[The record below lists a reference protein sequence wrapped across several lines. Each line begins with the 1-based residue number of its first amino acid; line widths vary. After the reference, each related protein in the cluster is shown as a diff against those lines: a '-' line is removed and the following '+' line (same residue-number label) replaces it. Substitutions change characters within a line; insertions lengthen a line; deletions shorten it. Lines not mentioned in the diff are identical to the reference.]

1 MSGGGGD
8 GPGCPLWIV
17 SFADMISNLV
27 IFFILMA
34 TFGAKNAANAE
45 QSGGGK
51 DANGGVLEAGMDR
64 RDVVA
69 RTPKSGAR
77 IGNGARDPS
86 ERRETATDSRFD
98 RFAQDASYDVRPG
111 IERLRDGLRIR
122 IDEERLVVPGSWTL
136 SESGKTLVEE
146 IGNFFRGEDCD
157 FTVESHVDSE
167 TWKKLGASSDVDAS
181 RELAVSVADHLFG
194 NCGIA
199 APRVSIASFGAA
211 KPVTD
216 NATAVGRARNR
227 RVELVVKERP

>member
-1 MSGGGGD
+1 
-8 GPGCPLWIV
+8 V

-69 RTPKSGAR
+69 RTRKSGAR
-77 IGNGARDPS
+77 LGNGARDPS

-111 IERLRDGLRIR
+111 IERLRDGLRDPHRRRTSRRSRIMDALRIR
-122 IDEERLVVPGSWTL
+122 EDARRRDRQLLPRRGLRFHRRIPRRFRNLEETRSVERRGRVAGTRRLRRRPSLRQLRHRRTAGFDRV
-136 SESGKTLVEE
+136 
-146 IGNFFRGEDCD
+146 FRGREARDRQCGPRSD
-157 FTVESHVDSE
+157 ARATV
-167 TWKKLGASSDVDAS
+167 ASNSS
-181 RELAVSVADHLFG
+181 
-194 NCGIA
+194 
-199 APRVSIASFGAA
+199 
-211 KPVTD
+211 
-216 NATAVGRARNR
+216 
-227 RVELVVKERP
+227 